1 MRLVVCYVIN
11 CAMPRN
17 ILPFISFH
25 LAIHRNKW
33 KVPASRKKIMQAFHP
48 HMETFRYNQEIELDH
63 IWFERLHKETGLIKG
78 QTLLQEC
85 EVST

>member
-1 MRLVVCYVIN
+1 
-11 CAMPRN
+11 
-17 ILPFISFH
+17 
-25 LAIHRNKW
+25 
-33 KVPASRKKIMQAFHP
+33 MQAFHP

-63 IWFERLHKETGLIKG
+63 IWFECLHKETGLIKG